1 MLTCLSLELFMVWRI
16 NQKLEGCIN
25 EFIEISIYE
34 RPYFG
39 TVDIMQIPSFFAE
52 VALKETISHFLLC
65 LAMQKINSFL
75 AYTLLLIRL
84 VKLTILGIIH
94 WNKVILSFTPPPT
107 CLKKKKTFVFW
118 YHITSYPFPLFR
130 AEIVLKTWG
139 N

>member
-1 MLTCLSLELFMVWRI
+1 MVWRL

-25 EFIEISIYE
+25 EFIEISIFE

-39 TVDIMQIPSFFAE
+39 TVDIILISSFFAE

-84 VKLTILGIIH
+84 VKLTILRIIH
-94 WNKVILSFTPPPT
+94 
-107 CLKKKKTFVFW
+107 
-118 YHITSYPFPLFR
+118 
-130 AEIVLKTWG
+130 
-139 N
+139 